1 MPRNSDGPLKLA
13 YLAEAR
19 PIVWTCRA
27 KAGADHQ
34 QNTDT
39 QYARVYYPLH
49 PLAGQTLRIGKRRRG
64 PSPTYYLVT
73 PTGEG
78 FSLPVWMT
86 EPSAAKLRHEDGPR
100 LQLRA
105 LIEIVGLTSKRYLST
120 SSL

>member
-1 MPRNSDGPLKLA
+1 
-13 YLAEAR
+13 
-19 PIVWTCRA
+19 
-27 KAGADHQ
+27 
-34 QNTDT
+34 
-39 QYARVYYPLH
+39 
-49 PLAGQTLRIGKRRRG
+49 
-64 PSPTYYLVT
+64 LVT